1 LLKEIEEKKTEL
13 PHIET
18 TLNSLKTR
26 CGPVELKTIA
36 KQLNSLQKKLHTSHE
51 KAKKVKEV
59 FIFTISEGYVAI

>member
-1 LLKEIEEKKTEL
+1 MEEKNTEL

-18 TLNSLKTR
+18 ILNSLKTR
-26 CGPVELKTIA
+26 CGSNEVKTIA
-36 KQLNSLQKKLHTSHE
+36 KQLNLLQKKMHTSHE